1 MKKQYSFLHFST
13 IFIAFHFIA
22 IAPLSAA
29 NAGTDN
35 FCLET
40 QADPPGKPKGKKRNS
55 LRPVRLFKEG
65 QLDGIFAVGAL
76 PTYVM
81 DKGKAI
87 IPPLSLG
94 AEYRLSE
101 QFSLGAMIG
110 YSASQSRVH
119 SYPGGLRAWWKNQTA
134 LFSIR
139 PAVHITKLEHWDFYG
154 GFSIGVN
161 VVNLQ
166 GISNAADGNLREIEE
181 KMGIQKNNSYA
192 SFSGFTGVRRV
203 VSSRLTINGELG
215 LGISLVTIGV
225 SYRMGRR

>member
-1 MKKQYSFLHFST
+1 MKKHYSFLRFST
-13 IFIAFHFIA
+13 IFIAFHLIA

-29 NAGTDN
+29 NADTDN

-40 QADPPGKPKGKKRNS
+40 QADPPDKPKGKKRNS
-55 LRPVRLFKEG
+55 SHPVRLFKEG
-65 QLDGIFAVGAL
+65 QLDGIFVVGAL

-119 SYPGGLRAWWKNQTA
+119 HYPGGLRARWKNQTT

-139 PAVHITKLEHWDFYG
+139 PAVHINRLDNWDFYG
-154 GFSIGVN
+154 GFSLGFQ

-166 GISNAADGNLREIEE
+166 GTSNAADGSLREIEE
-181 KMGIQKNNSYA
+181 QMGIYHNTTYA
-192 SFSGFTGVRRV
+192 TFSGFTGVRRV
-203 VSSRLTINGELG
+203 VSPRLTVNGELG
-215 LGISLVTIGV
+215 FGVSLLTVGV
-225 SYRMGRR
+225 SYRIGRR